1 MVPAGLRDFE
11 FLGAAIGSD
20 TYVHSH
26 TEARAAKAAELL
38 DAIAELEVPQVAM
51 RLLRACAGYARLV
64 HSMRCNPALYQHLA
78 LQAFDTMVRRCFAGF
93 TGIHPTAEQWR
104 QAELGLAQ
112 AGLGL
117 RSAAAHA
124 PAAYLASLGA
134 SLSACAELD
143 RSFAAAPVVAG
154 PEVAAAVLA
163 LNAKLPGNRAVT
175 LEAAL
180 ASTQR
185 ELSLRVDSAGW
196 DSMLLTANPTARAT
210 LFSEA
215 GAGARAFLSALPA
228 GRTRMEPA
236 IFIAELRVRLRVPEA
251 AADAWCPRCDGVL
264 DCHGHHAGMC
274 VAGGERT
281 QRHNA
286 VRDLVFAWAER
297 AGLRPEKERTGL
309 LLPQCPDDT
318 QSARRR
324 PADVYLPALSG
335 SPAALDFAITAPQ
348 RQETLAMA
356 GRATGAA
363 ADADA
368 RHKESHLDT
377 ARSCEH
383 QGVTFVPMVAET
395 TGTWDKGTMTV
406 LKHVAK
412 AVSART
418 GEDPASTQAAILQE
432 LSVAMRS
439 WRARAALRRRHE
451 AAD

>member
-1 MVPAGLRDFE
+1 MIIR
-11 FLGAAIGSD
+11 S
-20 TYVHSH
+20 
-26 TEARAAKAAELL
+26 L
-38 DAIAELEVPQVAM
+38 DP
-51 RLLRACAGYARLV
+51 
-64 HSMRCNPALYQHLA
+64 
-78 LQAFDTMVRRCFAGF
+78 
-93 TGIHPTAEQWR
+93 
-104 QAELGLAQ
+104 
-112 AGLGL
+112 
-117 RSAAAHA
+117 
-124 PAAYLASLGA
+124 
-134 SLSACAELD
+134 
-143 RSFAAAPVVAG
+143 
-154 PEVAAAVLA
+154 
-163 LNAKLPGNRAVT
+163 K
-175 LEAAL
+175 
-180 ASTQR
+180 
-185 ELSLRVDSAGW
+185 RVDSAGW
-196 DSMLLTANPTARAT
+196 DSVLLAANPTARAT

-286 VRDLVFAWAER
+286 VRDLVFAWTER

-348 RQETLAMA
+348 RQGTLAMA

-363 ADADA
+363 AEAYA

-383 QGVTFVPMVAET
+383 QGVSFVPMVAET
-395 TGTWDKGTMTV
+395 TGTWDKSAMTV
-406 LKHVAK
+406 LKNVAK
-412 AVSART
+412 AVAART

-432 LSVAMRS
+432 LSVTIRS

>member
-1 MVPAGLRDFE
+1 MLCF
-11 FLGAAIGSD
+11 
-20 TYVHSH
+20 
-26 TEARAAKAAELL
+26 
-38 DAIAELEVPQVAM
+38 
-51 RLLRACAGYARLV
+51 
-64 HSMRCNPALYQHLA
+64 
-78 LQAFDTMVRRCFAGF
+78 RCFY
-93 TGIHPTAEQWR
+93 T
-104 QAELGLAQ
+104 
-112 AGLGL
+112 
-117 RSAAAHA
+117 
-124 PAAYLASLGA
+124 
-134 SLSACAELD
+134 C
-143 RSFAAAPVVAG
+143 FARFSAPVVAG

-196 DSMLLTANPTARAT
+196 DSMLLTANPPARAT

-251 AADAWCPRCDGVL
+251 AADAWCWCDGVL

-363 ADADA
+363 ADAY
-368 RHKESHLDT
+368 
-377 ARSCEH
+377 
-383 QGVTFVPMVAET
+383 
-395 TGTWDKGTMTV
+395 TWTLPG
-406 LKHVAK
+406 A
-412 AVSART
+412 
-418 GEDPASTQAAILQE
+418 ASTKE
-432 LSVAMRS
+432 
-439 WRARAALRRRHE
+439 
-451 AAD
+451 